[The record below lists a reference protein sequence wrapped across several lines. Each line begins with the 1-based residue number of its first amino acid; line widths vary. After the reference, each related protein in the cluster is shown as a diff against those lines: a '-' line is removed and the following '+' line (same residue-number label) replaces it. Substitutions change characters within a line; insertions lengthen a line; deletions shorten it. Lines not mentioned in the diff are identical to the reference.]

1 MSEKYYFTSRKNINI
16 FSCQKLHLSS
26 DLNSNHL
33 INSNE
38 FNETNARFDEEHGHN
53 EFLKRSDFPEDHHID
68 ARLLSNESLLTR
80 HTDLTPTSISGI
92 LSPDIMQTD
101 EKTYLMMIKIIQGCI
116 QGVSRWKELYQFMS
130 HDQVKKPKFPTMASI
145 LANAFQ
151 EDKTEL
157 DCNQRITYETIC
169 GTFLLGLINDGIDN
183 SITLGAYFA
192 KSLSE
197 LGEDIS
203 LSDNNLQ
210 YVIMQLKGLG
220 AGEQLVMFSQV
231 VKVPGKQPPRN

>member
-1 MSEKYYFTSRKNINI
+1 MCEKDYFTLRKNINT

-38 FNETNARFDEEHGHN
+38 FIETNARFDEEHGHI
-53 EFLKRSDFPEDHHID
+53 EILKRFDFPEDHHID

-80 HTDLTPTSISGI
+80 HTDFTPSSISGI
-92 LSPDIMQTD
+92 SLPDIVQTD
-101 EKTYLMMIKIIQGCI
+101 EKTYPMMIKIIQGSI
-116 QGVSRWKELYQFMS
+116 QGVSRWKELCQFMS

-151 EDKTEL
+151 EDNTEL

-169 GTFLLGLINDGIDN
+169 GTFLLRLINDGIDN
-183 SITLGAYFA
+183 STTLGAYFA
-192 KSLSE
+192 QLLSE
-197 LGEDIS
+197 LGKDIS
-203 LSDNNLQ
+203 SSDNNLQ
-210 YVIMQLKGLG
+210 
-220 AGEQLVMFSQV
+220 
-231 VKVPGKQPPRN
+231 